1 MMRGF
6 SLLELLVAM
15 FVVAIGVLGLAGL
28 QIASTQSTRSAMQRS
43 HALLLADDI
52 IERIRANPQ
61 GGYAIAAGRPPGAFA
76 DCLAQRCSG
85 AQLARFDATV
95 WKCALGNWNDDASCQ
110 ALPAAVRAQQ
120 GLPNGD
126 GSAVVRGDLIE
137 VAITWGDGGSQRL
150 EATGSR

>member
-15 FVVAIGVLGLAGL
+15 LVVAIGVLGLSGL
-28 QIASTQSTRSAMQRS
+28 QIASMQSNRSALQRS

-61 GGYAIAAGRPPGAFA
+61 GGYAIAAGQPPGAFA

-85 AQLARFDATV
+85 AQLARFDAAV
-95 WKCALGNWNDDASCQ
+95 WKCALGRWRGDPACR
-110 ALPAAVRAQQ
+110 ALPAAVRARQ

-126 GSAVVRGDLIE
+126 GSALARGALIE
-137 VAITWGDGGSQRL
+137 VVVTWDGGGAQRL
-150 EATGSR
+150 ATTGSR